1 MPVKYQDYKI
11 LSEESSYN
19 LQRKVNELL
28 QKGWVPIGGV
38 SATTFE
44 TRYVPVKQYSQ
55 AVALPL

>member
-1 MPVKYQDYKI
+1 MPVKYKDYKV

-28 QKGWVPIGGV
+28 KNGWVPIGGV
-38 SATTFE
+38 SATNIT
-44 TRYVPVKQYSQ
+44 TRYVPYTQYSQ